1 MSVVIRMKR
10 TGRRNRPCYRI
21 SVSDSRWPRDGR
33 TLENLGLYD
42 PVAPQEEDRLT
53 IDLERARHWM
63 LMGAQPSD
71 TVRSILRKKG
81 VLGELP
87 EAKKRKRS
95 RKRSTATHQSR
106 VARAKT
112 LGDAKAARAQA
123 RKDAAKAAKA
133 AAAASSDEG

>member
-42 PVAPQEEDRLT
+42 PVAPQEEARLT

-63 LMGAQPSD
+63 LQGAQPSD

-87 EAKKRKRS
+87 EPKKRKRS
-95 RKRSTATHQSR
+95 RKRSTATHQAR
-106 VARAKT
+106 VARAKA
-112 LGDAKAARAQA
+112 LGDAKVARAQA

-133 AAAASSDEG
+133 AAASASDEG